1 MSLRAGS
8 SKRSSIGR
16 ESTGNLT
23 LKGCVKS
30 TMKTLSFYNILRDY
44 YISHLGETNKE
55 LEKVEMEKGREK
67 AREKESNGNNREV
80 KFGPI

>member
-1 MSLRAGS
+1 MW
-8 SKRSSIGR
+8 
-16 ESTGNLT
+16 
-23 LKGCVKS
+23 
-30 TMKTLSFYNILRDY
+30 
-44 YISHLGETNKE
+44 GETNKE